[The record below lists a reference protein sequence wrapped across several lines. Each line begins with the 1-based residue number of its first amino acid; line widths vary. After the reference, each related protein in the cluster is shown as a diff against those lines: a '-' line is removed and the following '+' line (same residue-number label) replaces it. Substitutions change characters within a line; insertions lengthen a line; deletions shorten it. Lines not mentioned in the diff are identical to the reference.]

1 MKKKYAINFYST
13 LFFVTILN
21 LHMSAQLRIVE
32 VDPSTDTVKIHNFGA
47 STVDLS
53 SYRLCSLF
61 SYRTLSSQTTLQ
73 SGSFMLA
80 PDADVVVSVSG
91 NYLND
96 TAADLSLYLPTGS
109 FGSSTVMQ
117 DFTQWG
123 GSFPDGSGRE
133 TVAVNKGIWTAGTF
147 LNVTPPYEY
156 TGDGAQNGS
165 QFWDTLLGIDE
176 FSTDQFKILQ
186 NPASDKLLLHL
197 PRIAS
202 SITLDVFDVLGKRIL
217 TKGINGV
224 SSTIDVSKWN
234 SGVYLVRLSSDDVT
248 QTKRFVKQ

>member
-1 MKKKYAINFYST
+1 MKKKYTINFYIT
-13 LFFVTILN
+13 LLLAVV
-21 LHMSAQLRIVE
+21 LHLQTSAQVRIVE
-32 VDPSTDTVKIHNFGA
+32 VDPVTETVKLHNYGG
-47 STVDLS
+47 STVDVS
-53 SYRLCSLF
+53 AYRLCSLF

-80 PDADVVVSVSG
+80 SNADVVVSIAG

-96 TAADLSLYLPTGS
+96 TAADLGLYLPTGS
-109 FGSSTVMQ
+109 FGSSTAMQ

-147 LNVTPPYEY
+147 VNLTPPFEY
-156 TGDGAQNGS
+156 IGNGAQNGS

-176 FSTDQFKILQ
+176 FSTNQFKILQ
-186 NPASDKLLLHL
+186 NPASNKLLLSL
-197 PRIAS
+197 PRATS
-202 SITLDVFDVLGKRIL
+202 SFTLDVFDVLGKKIV
-217 TKGINGV
+217 TKEISGV
-224 SSTIDVSKWN
+224 SPSIDVSKWN
-234 SGVYLVRLSSDDVT
+234 SGVYLVRLSSENIT